1 MTRDE
6 AWEAI
11 CALVPT
17 ESRGRCV
24 AGVQEPLPVAEWTKL
39 EREQICAILIDLIRR
54 VRISE
59 ARCSA

>member
-1 MTRDE
+1 MKRDE
-6 AWEAI
+6 AWEAL

-24 AGVQEPLPVAEWTKL
+24 AGAQEPLPVAEWTER
-39 EREQICAILIDLIRR
+39 EREQICAILIDLIHR

>member
-1 MTRDE
+1 MTRDD
-6 AWEAI
+6 AWEAL

-24 AGVQEPLPVAEWTKL
+24 AGGQEPLPVVEWTDR
-39 EREQICAILIDLIRR
+39 EREQICAILIDLIHR
-54 VRISE
+54 VRLAE